1 MSNNLIGEKVLT
13 QAVGEM
19 AALLEDH
26 AERINTAFLENDGA
40 LTVGLQLKFQP
51 SMKAGVDCDVVL
63 NFVAERVKV
72 GNSFSCD
79 ENQAPLPFSGD

>member
-1 MSNNLIGEKVLT
+1 MSERVIGEKVLT
-13 QAVGEM
+13 QAVEHM
-19 AALLEDH
+19 TDLLEDH
-26 AERINTAFLENDGA
+26 IERINTAFLENDGA
-40 LTVGLQLKFQP
+40 LSVSLTLKFQP